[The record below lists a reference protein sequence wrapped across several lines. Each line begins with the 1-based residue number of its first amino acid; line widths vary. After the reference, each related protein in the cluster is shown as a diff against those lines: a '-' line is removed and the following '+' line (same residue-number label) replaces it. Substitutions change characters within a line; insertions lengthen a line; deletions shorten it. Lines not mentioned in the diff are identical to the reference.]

1 MLLCQYFVSP
11 FEKIHSSRIIYE
23 QTFVHSLPS
32 INTVKW
38 KSAFSPED
46 KRIVIFG
53 CVVPI
58 NKGRDKNVLF
68 SWTKKK
74 VRSYRNTRVCKFSTK
89 MFTYF
94 GVLLLTTVKRDSR
107 AGTFNFLNVKMC
119 LYDFLS
125 LRRFPIQQY
134 GFLDC
139 PEENGLHKEFE
150 SK

>member
-58 NKGRDKNVLF
+58 NKAETRTCFLVGR
-68 SWTKKK
+68 KKK
-74 VRSYRNTRVCKFSTK
+74 VRSYWNTRVCKFSTK

-107 AGTFNFLNVKMC
+107 AGTFNFLNVRMC

-125 LRRFPIQQY
+125 LRRFPTQQY
-134 GFLDC
+134 GFLDY
-139 PEENGLHKEFE
+139 PEENGLHKKFE